1 MAKSGDITIKLELE
15 GANEFKKALS
25 IAKSSITAMNS
36 ELKKIASEMALS
48 KNKQDLMRQSLTTLG
63 SKYKQQKEEV
73 AGLNKRY
80 TEARNEADKLQK
92 EYRELAKAEG
102 EESEATQKAK
112 NAWLQA
118 ERTANGYAD
127 RLNNAQASMNR
138 TELELRQMQ
147 QELIKTSIAE
157 SKFGQLNKRLSSI
170 QPTLNK
176 VAGGFMRITKAV
188 AGLGIGL
195 VAISLR
201 RAFAKLETLEE
212 VRATFRGL
220 GKDTKQIQ
228 ELMDAVSNSVT
239 GTKYGM
245 AEMAQVSKGADA
257 SIGNYSASMEEYL
270 SRIADISAFSGKSV
284 TQVGTMFNKAMA
296 KNKVDARLMNQL
308 IQAGIPIYD
317 DLARVTGK
325 STSEISEMVTKGQ
338 IGFEDLFKATE
349 RYKDLATELGMSTLK
364 GAGTILAQTWG
375 NVGVAFLEGAYEPM
389 RKGLTNIVLWLKSNM
404 DTIKSWGKSFGDA
417 LNYLIKYVQTGE
429 KDMAGLDS
437 VAQGIAGTLRPF
449 VTVVSSL
456 VKAFMELST
465 NGKIAVTTLA
475 IGIGP
480 TLKLASGMI
489 TLSKNVQ
496 KAHTKIMQHMGAVM
510 FDKDAID
517 MSNKEIRKAWIER
530 QKETLTTAKNTVAQR
545 INAIAVK
552 LGGKEAQRQAGYQG
566 LLAISN
572 NRVTQATMRQSVATS
587 IATMKQRIFNKVLKM
602 NPYLLVAGAVLTLV
616 SALGIFLATNDNARE
631 KVTKFFESFGQKA
644 QALAKNFPAIMGSVT
659 TALAETLPQMVDA
672 GSKALLSFV
681 EGLMEQLPSLIEM
694 GTEIVINLIN
704 GFVQALPQIITGVT
718 NLMTM
723 IVQTI
728 TTVLPMLIQAGL
740 NLVMSLAQG
749 FVQALPT
756 IIQSAVQLIVALI
769 QGISQMLPTII
780 MTAIKLVITLA
791 KGLIQALPTLVAQV
805 PKIISALVKAF
816 IQLGSQLITSG
827 ARLLKNVWSGVKS
840 WTGTFLSNV
849 GGFFKQLPSKIRS
862 WIGNLADVGENWL
875 KGLWNGISN
884 AKDWVWNK
892 IKGIIKGFKEK
903 VKDFFGI
910 KSPSRVMANEV
921 GKPLAQGIG
930 LGFETTMKSVGV
942 QMQDSLDS
950 AILSTDGILATASG
964 SFVANFDYDELAQAM
979 SNQGIYLDGRLI
991 GRAMN
996 NNDGVVAI

>member
-1 MAKSGDITIKLELE
+1 MAKSDITIKLGLE

-25 IAKSSITAMNS
+25 TAKSSITAMNS

-80 TEARNEADKLQK
+80 AEARDEADKLEK

-118 ERTANGYAD
+118 ERTANGYAN

-176 VAGGFMRITKAV
+176 VASGFMRITKAV

-456 VKAFMELST
+456 VKAFMGLST

-489 TLSKNVQ
+489 TLSNNVQ
-496 KAHTKIMQHMGAVM
+496 KAYTKIMQHMGAVM
-510 FDKDAID
+510 FDKDAVA

-530 QKETLTTAKNTVAQR
+530 QKETIATAKNTVAKG
-545 INAIAVK
+545 INTTATTISAGATRGLAIA
-552 LGGKEAQRQAGYQG
+552 QRV
-566 LLAISN
+566 L
-572 NRVTQATMRQSVATS
+572 NRVM
-587 IATMKQRIFNKVLKM
+587 MM

-644 QALAKNFPAIMGSVT
+644 QAFAKNFPAIMESVT

-749 FVQALPT
+749 LVQALPT

-827 ARLLKNVWSGVKS
+827 ARLLKNVWTGVKS
-840 WTGTFLSNV
+840 WTGAFLSNV
-849 GGFFKQLPSKIRS
+849 GGFFKQLPSKIKG
-862 WIGNLADVGENWL
+862 WIGDLASIGENWL

-892 IKGIIKGFKEK
+892 IKGVISGFKEK
-903 VKDFFGI
+903 VKKFFGI

-930 LGFETTMKSVGV
+930 LGFENTMKSVGV

-996 NNDGVVAI
+996 INDGVVAL